1 MATWLEDIKQVFEA
15 VGGEVHYR
23 DLYEEL
29 GRIRGRRLS
38 RNDEATVRKE
48 VERYSSDSDNWKE
61 GRPDLFRSTRGKG
74 KGFWSLAGASAEVEA
89 IRLDESSILEDTAPP
104 ARREYVREITLRNSR
119 PVRALKAL
127 YKGRCQVSGG
137 VLMDGIAG
145 DLTEAH
151 HIHWLTRGGLDVEA
165 NMVIVSPTF
174 HAAIHAV
181 DAEFD
186 WATLTFIVSGQ
197 RFPLMLNKH
206 LKRQT

>member
-1 MATWLEDIKQVFEA
+1 MTTWLEDIRQVFEA
-15 VGGEVHYR
+15 VGGEVHYSE
-23 DLYEEL
+23 LYEEL

-38 RNDEATVRKE
+38 RTDQATVRKE
-48 VERYSSDSDNWKE
+48 VERFSSDSKNWKE

-74 KGFWSLAGASAEVEA
+74 NGFWSLAKVNAE
-89 IRLDESSILEDTAPP
+89 LDAVPSDQSSIKEDNAPP
-104 ARREYVREITLRNSR
+104 ERREYLREITMRNSR
-119 PVRALKAL
+119 PVRALKTL
-127 YKGRCQVSGG
+127 YKGCCQVSGEA
-137 VLMDGIAG
+137 LMNGIAG

-165 NMVIVSPTF
+165 NMVILSPTF

-181 DAEFD
+181 DADFD
-186 WATLTFIVSGQ
+186 WATLTFIVSGK

>member
-15 VGGEVHYR
+15 VGGEVHYS

-48 VERYSSDSDNWKE
+48 VERFSSDSDNWKE

-74 KGFWSLAGASAEVEA
+74 KGFWSLAEASAEVEA
-89 IRLDESSILEDTAPP
+89 IPSDESSILEDTAPP

-151 HIHWLTRGGLDVEA
+151 HIHWLTRGGLDIEA